1 MTILAVIKMLTF
13 KFVRIGQSPVL
24 LFTLHS
30 CVFAHV
36 LMNGADIAIFLA
48 KYNKKK
54 ASSAF
59 FHCTVES
66 TQFKMYL
73 VLDIVEGM

>member
-48 KYNKKK
+48 KYNKKRQ
-54 ASSAF
+54 AQHF
-59 FHCTVES
+59 S
-66 TQFKMYL
+66 TAL
-73 VLDIVEGM
+73 